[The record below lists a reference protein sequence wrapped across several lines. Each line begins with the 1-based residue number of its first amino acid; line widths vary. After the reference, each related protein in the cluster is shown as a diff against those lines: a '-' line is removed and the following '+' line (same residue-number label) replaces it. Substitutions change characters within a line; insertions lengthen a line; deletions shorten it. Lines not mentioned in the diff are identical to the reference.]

1 MRGGMKGFLITAALW
16 LFLLLSYM
24 GLELARGHDPL
35 AMFTWNPGG
44 RYVTITIALVL
55 ALGAGLG
62 AASDRVRERVRKELG
77 R

>member
-1 MRGGMKGFLITAALW
+1 MRGGTKGFLITAALW

-35 AMFTWNPGG
+35 AMFAWNPGG
-44 RYVTITIALVL
+44 RYVTITVALVL
-55 ALGAGLG
+55 ALGTALG
-62 AASDRVRERVRKELG
+62 VASDRVRERMRRELG